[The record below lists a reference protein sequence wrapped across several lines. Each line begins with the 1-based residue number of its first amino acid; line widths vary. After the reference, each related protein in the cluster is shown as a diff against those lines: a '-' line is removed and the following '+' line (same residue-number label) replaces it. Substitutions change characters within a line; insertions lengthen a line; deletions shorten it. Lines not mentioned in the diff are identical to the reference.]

1 MQSPRFGLVVSF
13 AAMLVC
19 LSAAGAGADVFN
31 LRLLSNHAPDLTD
44 LESFCASATSRW
56 TTNDEKAAALA
67 HWFGV
72 MGNQSDPPCDWIPVE
87 PILHFNNFM
96 NANCAYW
103 TALYAAVGEGGLGWV
118 GRHYEVG
125 DHTVPELEYDGGRHY
140 LDNTYK
146 FFPVKCDGRT
156 ILGITEMDE
165 AAGPC
170 AKGPEGRYHWL
181 CYHTPQAITRDRDG
195 YAPGKAGQA
204 ELIGDDT
211 TRIRGWLTGSWL
223 PRDAAGRAY
232 FAQTL
237 DEAWVKRHWNEW
249 NTQGC
254 HSIYRYRLGLRPGES
269 YTRYWEPLGTT
280 SDYYYPNGQ
289 GKDPNSYLKDR
300 GRSNGRWIFTPD
312 LQRDAAF
319 ESARNTARSSQL
331 PVHPARAGE
340 EAEVVFKVQSANITT
355 GVIVEADLYRR
366 SEKDAVAIEASC
378 DAGHSWFPV
387 WEARGTGELHV
398 KQNISDAL
406 CGTHQ
411 AGDLRVVL
419 NYLVRVRMKA
429 AQSPSDAALKA
440 ITVTTITQ
448 CNRQA
453 LPRLDLGTNCI
464 TVDYDPRM
472 QYETLSVRPLLKNDL
487 YRRYAVDSANIGTSQ
502 RQGTLPVA
510 FADSTTDEA
519 HVTFQLDA
527 PRPVLR
533 FRMGGSIW
541 LSGRAESNYVRYE
554 YRLRGP
560 GGQWNPWQT
569 AGAFDF
575 EHTRDNYH
583 QRRNQNK
590 YLEVPVSQ
598 ADVTSVQFRYVFRTR
613 HTSKYHRTG
622 ASLLRMELDYQA
634 PDTAFRP
641 IEVTYN
647 WTEYYEPLPE
657 DESGGTVR
665 SHTERISRLPHRY
678 RIHVGGHVRPHV
690 NWVRI
695 NLEGSSPE
703 PVTLGYSDGKDV
715 GARDAIPPVRYTWGR
730 LLSLNKPYTVSVSPR
745 KGAFRVEGDEQ
756 ELTDGYIKEPQSSG
770 TTDTGLAHWPRGVDT
785 LEVTVDL
792 GEVRSVG
799 GGRVDGYIMWG
810 GVRFPN
816 SVEIRTSADGRTF
829 TTRGRDRH
837 KSARYAHNGW
847 PANWPLHPRHDAP
860 ESGPFP
866 DFGLKANYIFV
877 PFEKPVRARYVK
889 FMIQA
894 RPGSGFQLTEVNVWD
909 SLKAV
914 PWTPRLAHDPG
925 EF

>member
-1 MQSPRFGLVVSF
+1 MQYPHTRFVWLPVALFVLLPTSPG
-13 AAMLVC
+13 
-19 LSAAGAGADVFN
+19 GARVYN
-31 LRLLSNHAPDLTD
+31 LKLLTNHAPDLTD
-44 LESFCASATSRW
+44 VESFCRSTTSRW
-56 TTNDEKAAALA
+56 ETNDEKAAALA

-72 MGNQSDPPCDWIPVE
+72 MGNQSGPPADWIPVE
-87 PILHFNNFM
+87 PILHFNNCM

-103 TALYAAVGEGGLGWV
+103 TALYSAVGEGGMGWV

-125 DHTVPELEYDGGRHY
+125 DHTVPELEYDGTRHY

-156 ILGITEMDE
+156 ILGITEMDDP
-165 AAGPC
+165 AGPC
-170 AKGPEGRYHWL
+170 AKGPGGRYHWL

-195 YAPGKAGQA
+195 YAPSKPGQA
-204 ELIGDDT
+204 HLIGSDT

-232 FAQTL
+232 FARTL
-237 DEAWVKRHWNEW
+237 DEAWVKRHWHEW

-280 SDYYYPNGQ
+280 ADYYYPNGQ
-289 GKDPNSYLKDR
+289 GNDPNSYLKDR

-312 LQRDAAF
+312 LANDAAF
-319 ESARNTARSSQL
+319 ESSRNITRSPEL
-331 PVHPARAGE
+331 PVRPARAGQ

-355 GVIVEADLYRR
+355 GVIIRADLYRQ
-366 SEKDAVAIEASC
+366 SDHDALAIEASY

-387 WEARGTGELHV
+387 WEARETGAIHV
-398 KQNISDAL
+398 EENISDAL

-411 AGDLRVVL
+411 SGDLRVVL
-419 NYLVRVRMKA
+419 NYLIRVRMKA
-429 AQSPSDAALKA
+429 ARRPQDVGLKA

-453 LPRLDLGTNCI
+453 LPKLDLGANYI
-464 TVDYDPRM
+464 TVDYDPAM
-472 QYETLSVRPLLKNDL
+472 QHETLSVRPLLKNDL
-487 YRRYAVDSANIGTSQ
+487 YRRYAVDSANIGSSD
-502 RQGTLPVA
+502 RQGTLPVI
-510 FADSTTDEA
+510 FADSTDKEA

-527 PRPVLR
+527 PRPILK

-541 LSGRAESNYVRYE
+541 LSGRAESDYVRYD
-554 YRLRGP
+554 YRLRGADE
-560 GGQWNPWQT
+560 QWGSWQT
-569 AGAFDF
+569 AGKFDY

-590 YLEVPVSQ
+590 YLEIPVRE
-598 ADVTSVQFRYVFRTR
+598 ANVNGVQFRYVFRTR

-622 ASLLRMELDYQA
+622 ASLLRMEVDYRA
-634 PDTAFRP
+634 PDTTFTP

-647 WTEYYEPLPE
+647 WTECYEPLPE
-657 DESGGTVR
+657 GESGGVAR

-678 RIHVGGHVRPHV
+678 QINVGGHVRPHT
-690 NWVRI
+690 NWMRMNLQGGSPGPVR
-695 NLEGSSPE
+695 
-703 PVTLGYSDGKDV
+703 LGYSDGKDV
-715 GARDAIPPVRYTWGR
+715 GDRDAIPPVRYVWGR
-730 LLSLNKPYTVSVSPR
+730 LLSLNKPYTVSVPPR
-745 KGAFRVEGDEQ
+745 QDAFHVQGDEQ
-756 ELTDGYIKEPQSSG
+756 ELTDGYIKEPQSTG
-770 TTDTGLAHWPRGVDT
+770 TTDTGLAHWERGVDT

-792 GEVRSVG
+792 GELQTVG
-799 GGRVDGYIMWG
+799 GGRVDCYIMWG

-816 SVEIRTSADGRTF
+816 SVRVQTSTDGGRF
-829 TTRGRDRH
+829 TTQGRDRNR
-837 KSARYAHNGW
+837 SARYAHNGW

-860 ESGPFP
+860 SSGPFP

-877 PFEKPVRARYVK
+877 PFEKPVQARYVK
-889 FMIQA
+889 FLIDAQ
-894 RPGSGFQLTEVNVWD
+894 PGWGFQLTEVNVWD
-909 SLKAV
+909 SLEAQ
-914 PWTPRLAHDPG
+914 PWTPRLTHDPR